1 MGNRH
6 GNKKLRLAVRAR
18 MARTGESYQ
27 KALCSL
33 RHPGAPE
40 QTSARWGATDSGVDL
55 LPIRYFGAPA
65 AIATFEIAGRLAVLV
80 VGSQHRPAPF
90 PQNPIASLGPPRAV
104 H

>member
-18 MARTGESYQ
+18 MATTGESYQ
-27 KALCSL
+27 KALSSL
-33 RHPGAPE
+33 RHLDVPE
-40 QTSARWGATDSGVDL
+40 RASVRWGATDSGVDL

-65 AIATFEIAGRLAVLV
+65 AIATFEIVGRLAVLV
-80 VGSQHRPAPF
+80 VSSPHRPAPF
-90 PQNPIASLGPPRAV
+90 PQNPIAALGPPRAV

>member
-27 KALCSL
+27 KALASL
-33 RHPGAPE
+33 RHPGVLA
-40 QTSARWGATDSGVDL
+40 QTSRGATDNGVDL

-80 VGSQHRPAPF
+80 VSCPHRPAPF
-90 PQNPIASLGPPRAV
+90 PQNPIVALGPPCAV

>member
-18 MARTGESYQ
+18 MARTGENYQ
-27 KALCSL
+27 KALSSL
-33 RHPGAPE
+33 LDFNVPTPSSRPWE
-40 QTSARWGATDSGVDL
+40 ATGNGVDL

-80 VGSQHRPAPF
+80 VSSTHRPAPF
-90 PQNPIASLGPPRAV
+90 PLNPIVALGPPRAV

>member
-18 MARTGESYQ
+18 MARRGESYQ
-27 KALCSL
+27 KALSSL
-33 RHPGAPE
+33 RHLDVPA
-40 QTSARWGATDSGVDL
+40 QTSMRWGATGNGVDL

-65 AIATFEIAGRLAVLV
+65 TLATFEIAGRLAVLV
-80 VGSQHRPAPF
+80 VSSPHRPTPF
-90 PQNPIASLGPPRAV
+90 PQTPIVALGPTRAV

>member
-18 MARTGESYQ
+18 MATTGESYQ
-27 KALCSL
+27 KALSAL
-33 RHPGAPE
+33 RHLDVPE
-40 QTSARWGATDSGVDL
+40 RASVRWGATDSGVDL
-55 LPIRYFGAPA
+55 LPIRYFGVPA

-80 VGSQHRPAPF
+80 LSSPHRPAPF